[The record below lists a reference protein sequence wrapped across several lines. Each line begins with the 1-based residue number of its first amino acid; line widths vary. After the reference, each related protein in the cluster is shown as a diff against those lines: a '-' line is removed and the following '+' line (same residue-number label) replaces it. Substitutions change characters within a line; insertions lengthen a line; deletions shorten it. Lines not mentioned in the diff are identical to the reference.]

1 MDTVRM
7 GMIGSGYMGR
17 SYAEC
22 LKRYCTG
29 GKLTAVYGGSRAPKL
44 AADYDAAHAARLEEL
59 LGRQDVDAVLVA
71 SPHSA
76 HLGQVTQA
84 AKAGKHV
91 LVEKPMALNTAECD
105 AMIRACRDAGVVLSV
120 IQTVRFRGSVARG
133 KRLIAEGR
141 IGAVRMIE
149 LHTLFEWVPVTSKN
163 WTQDEAEGG
172 LVLDQGAHNFDF
184 LRWFAGAEALRVFGR
199 VRNFGNIEHPFPTA
213 LAQVEFRNGI
223 LASTWMS
230 FELPKPGVANSAFRA
245 LVVGETGM
253 LDIDSYGKLQAAL
266 DGKAWQLMWEQ
277 PVIDYVNKPLA
288 PERLEAFYTQ
298 VQDFID
304 SVRQGRPPAVTGED
318 GRAAIELIDAVRR
331 SSATGLAVELP
342 PGRAPAHE

>member
-1 MDTVRM
+1 MDTVRV

-29 GKLTAVYGGSRAPKL
+29 GKLTAVFGGSRAPQL
-44 AADYDAAHAARLEEL
+44 AADYEAAHAATLPDL
-59 LGRQDVDAVLVA
+59 LARHDVDAVLVA
-71 SPHSA
+71 SPHTA
-76 HLGQVTQA
+76 HLAQVTA
-84 AKAGKHV
+84 AAQAGKHV
-91 LVEKPMALNTAECD
+91 LVEKPMGLNAAECD
-105 AMIRACRDAGVVLSV
+105 AMIRACSDARVVLSV

-133 KRLIAEGR
+133 RRMIAEGH

-172 LVLDQGAHNFDF
+172 LILDQGAHNFDF
-184 LRWFAGAEALRVFGR
+184 LRWFAGSEALRVFGK
-199 VRNFGNIEHPFPTA
+199 VKSYGQTAWPFPTA
-213 LAQVEFRNGI
+213 MAQVEFRNGV
-223 LASTWMS
+223 LANTWMS

-253 LDIDSYGKLQAAL
+253 LDIDSYGKLHAAL
-266 DGKAWQLMWEQ
+266 DGKPWELVWEQ
-277 PVIDYVNKPLA
+277 PAIDYVNKPLA

-304 SVRQGRPPAVTGED
+304 SVRQRRPPAVTGED
-318 GRAAIELIDAVRR
+318 GRAAIELIDAVRQ
-331 SSATGLAVELP
+331 SSRTGQAVELHP
-342 PGRAPAHE
+342 

>member
-1 MDTVRM
+1 MDTVRI

-17 SYAEC
+17 TYAEC

-29 GKLTAVYGGSRAPKL
+29 GKLTAVFGGSRAPQL
-44 AADYDAAHAARLEEL
+44 AVDYEAAHAASLPDL
-59 LGRQDVDAVLVA
+59 LARKDVDAVLVA

-76 HLGQVTQA
+76 HLSQVTA
-84 AKAGKHV
+84 AAMVGKHV

-105 AMIRACRDAGVVLSV
+105 AMIRACRDARVVLSV

-133 KRLIAEGR
+133 RRMIAEGR

-163 WTQDEAEGG
+163 WTQVEAEGG
-172 LVLDQGAHNFDF
+172 LILDQGAHNFDF
-184 LRWFAGAEALRVFGR
+184 LRWFAGSEALRVFGK
-199 VRNFGNIEHPFPTA
+199 VKNFGKGVWPFPTA
-213 LAQVEFRNGI
+213 MAQIEFRNGV
-223 LASTWMS
+223 LANTWMS

-253 LDIDSYGKLQAAL
+253 LDIDSYGKIHAAL
-266 DGKAWQLMWEQ
+266 DGKAWQLVWEQ
-277 PVIDYVNKPLA
+277 PAIDYVNKPLA

-318 GRAAIELIDAVRR
+318 GRAAIELIDGVRR
-331 SSATGLAVELP
+331 SSATGQAVEF
-342 PGRAPAHE
+342 AP